1 MTGTQFEQVHLRP
14 HRPGDL
20 GWVVW
25 RHGELYSREY
35 GWGVKFEA
43 LVAEVVAKFVQNLDP
58 ARERCWIAER
68 SSDGERLGSVFLVRH
83 PEEENV
89 AKLRLLLVEPKARG
103 MGLGRH
109 LVRECTRFAT
119 EAGYKKIV
127 LWTNSRLDTARRLY
141 EKEGYRKLAE
151 QPDPVFEDGSLAQ
164 VWEKELQV
172 ESKNG
177 EK

>member
-1 MTGTQFEQVHLRP
+1 MNPDPKIASAQYILRH

-43 LVAEVVAKFVQNLDP
+43 LVAEVVAKFAQNLDP

-68 SSDGERLGSVFLVRH
+68 GSDGERLGSVFLVRH
-83 PEEENV
+83 PEEEDV
-89 AKLRLLLVEPKARG
+89 AKLRLLLVEPTARG
-103 MGLGRH
+103 MGLGHR
-109 LVRECTRFAT
+109 LVQECIRFAR

-127 LWTNSRLDTARRLY
+127 LWTNGRLDAARRIY
-141 EKEGYRKLAE
+141 EKEGFNKTAE

-164 VWEKELQV
+164 VWEKELG
-172 ESKNG
+172 S
-177 EK
+177 